1 MHKRIF
7 FRYFNACAWLILLTI
22 FVLGVATTAVFTF
35 QQIREQDDK
44 MENAAQQMA
53 SMLQGMP
60 SNYNALVGTVM
71 EGSIETVKQT
81 LDSDVV
87 IINRRAEVMQSTFE
101 GEATIELPAA
111 ALETVLKGKVYR
123 RQSVFVRSQGNS
135 YTVGVPVLD
144 DRENVIGGVF
154 ITARQVRVNS
164 AMRGILLTFIFCG
177 ISVMAL
183 AFIILY
189 FITRRIT
196 RPLNEMAIAARAYAK
211 GDFSKRITV
220 TPDAELGALAATFN
234 QMADGINKLE
244 TMRRGFIADVSH
256 ELRTPMTTIGGF
268 IDGILDGV
276 IPADQQEKY
285 LLIVS
290 EEVKRLSRMVNNLLD
305 VAKMQSGEIS
315 YKMVSFDVTETAR
328 RVAVTMEERISEKKI
343 RFSLLLPEDG
353 LYAIGDQDAIYRVI
367 YNLADNAVK
376 FTPEGGE
383 ITMAA
388 AVRENK
394 IHFSVK
400 NTGDG
405 IPESEV
411 GKIFERFYKTD
422 KSRGQNRKGV
432 GLGLYMVKSIIEAHG
447 EDLFVTSREGS
458 FVEFSFTLKRAE
470 DL

>member
-1 MHKRIF
+1 M
-7 FRYFNACAWLILLTI
+7 LTI

-35 QQIREQDDK
+35 QEIREQDDK
-44 MENAAQQMA
+44 MENAAQQVA

-87 IINRRAEVMQSTFE
+87 IINRRAEVMQSTFK

-111 ALETVLKGKVYR
+111 ALETVLNGEVYR

-154 ITARQVRVNS
+154 VTARQVRVNS
-164 AMRGILLTFIFCG
+164 AMRGILLTFTFCG

-276 IPADQQEKY
+276 IPSDQQEKY

-290 EEVKRLSRMVNNLLD
+290 DEVKRLSRMVNNLLD

-315 YKMVSFDVTETAR
+315 YKMVPFDITEAAR
-328 RVAVTMEERISEKKI
+328 RVAVTMEERISEKKL
-343 RFSLLLPEDG
+343 RLSLQLPQEG

-367 YNLADNAVK
+367 YNLTDNAVK
-376 FTPEGGE
+376 FTPDGGE
-383 ITMAA
+383 ITMVA
-388 AVRENK
+388 AVHEDK
-394 IHFSVK
+394 VHFSVK

-458 FVEFSFTLKRAE
+458 FVEFSFTLKQAE